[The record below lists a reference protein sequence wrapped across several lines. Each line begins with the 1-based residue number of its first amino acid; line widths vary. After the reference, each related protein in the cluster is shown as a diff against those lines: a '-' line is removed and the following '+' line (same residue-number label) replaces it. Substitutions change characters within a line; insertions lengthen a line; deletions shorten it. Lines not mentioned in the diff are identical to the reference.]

1 MTIVKIYTM
10 TDAKSAKRQDARVIF
25 TLETQTSK
33 GPADRTWIEEV
44 EATANEAALIA
55 IIMAIQHITM
65 PCDLEIYTESRF
77 VASAFG
83 WLPGWKENDWKT
95 AKGKEVA
102 HKEQWQQLDNL
113 ITGRNITIHCQ
124 EDNSFRKW
132 QKFELKRWKNE
143 KMHNMRRNVRTAN

>member
-65 PCDLEIYTESRF
+65 PCDMEI
-77 VASAFG
+77 
-83 WLPGWKENDWKT
+83 
-95 AKGKEVA
+95 
-102 HKEQWQQLDNL
+102 
-113 ITGRNITIHCQ
+113 
-124 EDNSFRKW
+124 
-132 QKFELKRWKNE
+132 
-143 KMHNMRRNVRTAN
+143 